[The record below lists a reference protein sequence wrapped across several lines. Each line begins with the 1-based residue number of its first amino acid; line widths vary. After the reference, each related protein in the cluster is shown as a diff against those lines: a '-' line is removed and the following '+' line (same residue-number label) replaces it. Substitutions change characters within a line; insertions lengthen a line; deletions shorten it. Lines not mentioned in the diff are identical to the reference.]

1 MKTNIH
7 SKFLNN
13 KTDEQLLV
21 LFNEPLQSDEI
32 KLAVIWILQERKQ
45 DNTYLLSEEQ
55 ILNQKINDR
64 QHVAVTLIGHGDL
77 GGEHLPKSIKTAGY
91 LIIANILIIIFQWAI
106 LSNAFEQS
114 TSQKATSLMS
124 NVILI
129 VLFSI
134 LNVFLFQGKKW
145 VRIAFSIIF
154 GINIIFTAVV
164 LFTLPNIYRMLPNLA
179 IYIALFAFITT
190 VLKIVSLILLFSKS
204 ANAFYAGNIAPDK
217 DMFDQI

>member
-55 ILNQKINDR
+55 LLNQKINDR
-64 QHVAVTLIGHGDL
+64 HHEAVTLIGHGDL
-77 GGEHLPKSIKTAGY
+77 GGEHLPKSLKLAGY
-91 LIIANILIIIFQWAI
+91 LVLGIIVSILFQWAI
-106 LSNAFEQS
+106 LFNAFHLNINQNM
-114 TSQKATSLMS
+114 ATMIG
-124 NVILI
+124 NFIVMVII
-129 VLFSI
+129 SI
-134 LNVFLFQGKKW
+134 FAVFLFQGKKW
-145 VRIAFSIIF
+145 VRIGFCVFF
-154 GINIIFTAVV
+154 GINFIFLAIG
-164 LFTLPNIYRMLPNLA
+164 LAALPNIFSVLPNLA
-179 IYIALFAFITT
+179 IFIALFSLID
-190 VLKIVSLILLFSKS
+190 VGLRVMSLILMFSKS